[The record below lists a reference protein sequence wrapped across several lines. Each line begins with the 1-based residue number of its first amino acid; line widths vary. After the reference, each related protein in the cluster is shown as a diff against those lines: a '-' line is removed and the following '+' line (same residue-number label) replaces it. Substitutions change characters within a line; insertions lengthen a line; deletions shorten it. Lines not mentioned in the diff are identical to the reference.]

1 MTDAEIAEQYV
12 SNQGDDNILYFGE
25 KQINL
30 SSLKREA
37 FLVGLKTGK
46 EYYSKIYM
54 QGRKDEREHLCS
66 LCKNP
71 KSICIRCYF
80 YKTLCAGSDVG
91 VYVGE
96 CKNFI
101 YKEMKENDF

>member
-1 MTDAEIAEQYV
+1 MTDEEMAKEYAEGMAMYYESAHGSVPSQ
-12 SNQGDDNILYFGE
+12 FE
-25 KQINL
+25 KY
-30 SSLKREA
+30 LKKA
-37 FLVGLKTGK
+37 FLAGLKANK

-54 QGRKDEREHLCS
+54 QGRKDEREHPCS

-71 KSICIRCYF
+71 KSICIRCDC
-80 YKTLCAGSDVG
+80 YKTLCVGSDVG

-96 CKNFI
+96 CKDFI